1 MMDEQEL
8 IGITL
13 GNCTIER
20 LIGRGGMGAV
30 YLAQQARP
38 VRTVAVK
45 VLLPPQHADME
56 QQRIFLTRFRR
67 EADTV
72 AKLEH
77 KNILEIFEYEEAV
90 VNAQSLAYL
99 VMPYIRGGTLR
110 ERMDQMQ
117 RSADYFDFGRV
128 VNYIDQIA
136 SALSYA
142 HSLGVVHRDLKPAN
156 LLFHQDGRLLLSD
169 FGIARMA
176 ALPSLTLA
184 GSFMGTAEY
193 ASPEQ
198 AGANEIDF
206 RSDIYS
212 LGIILYELLT
222 NTVPFSGSNPFS
234 VLSQHCHTP
243 VPPIDVFR
251 PGVPPEVE
259 RVVMKA
265 LAKKPIDRYQS
276 AVDLA
281 ADLRSAVASRLAP
294 AGQTLGLGNN
304 VAKDDLAVPDR
315 AWAGNRGSYPQPAS
329 PLPPTLPGQTSPW
342 DAVTESSIPPSR
354 AAGQYPFLPPGNNGN
369 GATPVS
375 PVDVVAGADN
385 QFMAP
390 PLPANGAASNGT
402 AGTAAASA
410 PVLHEGKRLFFYG
423 TAAIALL
430 AQALVFLLLI
440 GSKAVG
446 PAAPVLG
453 VLAGNSINLLILA
466 VVGFTAVVRRR
477 NTAKLLYRT
486 LIDSVLALLS
496 SSMLIDFG
504 ISTTGL
510 RPVLAFIVLLL
521 SNIYALRQ
529 LALVDAKGE
538 QVEEAPIH
546 WRAANFGALTGLL
559 PLTILLLFAFTAP
572 AGHGILSE
580 PLARLFVLLI
590 IALIGAP
597 TPGVMM
603 TVWLS
608 QKMSFA
614 SLVRSSAIA
623 GLLLF
628 VAAFLLV
635 VLLSTFFSSSGLF
648 ISHLGQ
654 PLLVILLLAAFLG
667 LAGSLRAMLD
677 AWVYW
682 KIAGKKRP

>member
-1 MMDEQEL
+1 MDEQEL

-13 GNCTIER
+13 GTCTIER

-30 YLAQQARP
+30 YMAQQARP
-38 VRTVAVK
+38 IRTVAVK
-45 VLLPPQHADME
+45 VLLPPQHADLE
-56 QQRIFLTRFRR
+56 QQRIFLSRFRR

-77 KNILEIFEYEEAV
+77 KNILEIFEYAEAV
-90 VNAQSLAYL
+90 VNNQPLAYL

-117 RSADYFDFGRV
+117 RSGGYFDFGHV

-142 HSLGVVHRDLKPAN
+142 HSFGVVHRDLKPAN

-198 AGANEIDF
+198 ASANELDF

-212 LGIILYELLT
+212 LGVILYELLT

-251 PGVPPEVE
+251 SGVPPEVE
-259 RVVMKA
+259 WVVMKA

-281 ADLRSAVASRLAP
+281 ADLRAAVASQLAP
-294 AGQTLGLGNN
+294 AGQSLHLGSN
-304 VAKDDLAVPDR
+304 ADEDDLTVSDR
-315 AWAGNRGSYPQPAS
+315 AGAGGMGSYAAPPLSDQSAPHGQP
-329 PLPPTLPGQTSPW
+329 SPW
-342 DAVTESSIPPSR
+342 DAATESSIPPTR
-354 AAGQYPFLPPGNNGN
+354 AAGQYPFLLPNVNGN
-369 GATPVS
+369 GAASVNL
-375 PVDVVAGADN
+375 DHLVAGADN

-390 PLPANGAASNGT
+390 PQPAHGASPNTT

-410 PVLHEGKRLFFYG
+410 PVLREGKRLFFYG

-430 AQALVFLLLI
+430 AQVLIFLLLI
-440 GSKAVG
+440 GSKTVG
-446 PAAPVLG
+446 PAAPVLV
-453 VLAGNSINLLILA
+453 VLAGSSVNLLILA
-466 VVGFTAVVRRR
+466 AIGFTAVVRSR

-486 LIDSVLALLS
+486 LVDSLLALLAAS
-496 SSMLIDFG
+496 ALIEFG
-504 ISTTGL
+504 IEATGL
-510 RPVLAFIVLLL
+510 RPVLAFIVLVL
-521 SNIYALRQ
+521 SNIYAIRQ
-529 LALVDAKGE
+529 LAQVDAKGE
-538 QVEEAPIH
+538 QVEEAPVS
-546 WRAANFGALTGLL
+546 WRAANIGALTGLL

-572 AGHGILSE
+572 AGHGIQSE

-590 IALIGAP
+590 VALIGAP

-603 TVWLS
+603 AIWLS
-608 QKMSFA
+608 QNMSLT

-628 VAAFLLV
+628 VASFLLV
-635 VLLSTFFSSSGLF
+635 VLLSPFFSSSGLF

-654 PLLVILLLAAFLG
+654 PMLVVLLLAAFLG

-677 AWVYW
+677 AWVFW
-682 KIAGKKRP
+682 KVVRRRKP